1 LNSLHAKS
9 GDNNDDED
17 NDVDAEPFQQRRDG
31 MAQAFRDLDALSSL
45 GAGAG
50 NDDPQQI
57 QKMSSSSQPRTTPLV
72 NIIDAATTAS
82 TTKVATPEEEV
93 KMYAQMVQE
102 LEENKEDDMYSNVL
116 TEMGGKVSSS
126 TNPPSSKRVITTTST
141 SSTTTSSPP
150 PMDEAWMNQ
159 ALQEALDEAKKTSP
173 TDFDRQSVLNDQEL
187 MKEIVQVFDQAHD
200 KLIAGLDEI
209 RNEQV
214 RTWRM
219 KRQMMPTI
227 ILLRVLL

>member
-1 LNSLHAKS
+1 
-9 GDNNDDED
+9 
-17 NDVDAEPFQQRRDG
+17 
-31 MAQAFRDLDALSSL
+31 
-45 GAGAG
+45 
-50 NDDPQQI
+50 
-57 QKMSSSSQPRTTPLV
+57 MSSSSQPRTTPLV